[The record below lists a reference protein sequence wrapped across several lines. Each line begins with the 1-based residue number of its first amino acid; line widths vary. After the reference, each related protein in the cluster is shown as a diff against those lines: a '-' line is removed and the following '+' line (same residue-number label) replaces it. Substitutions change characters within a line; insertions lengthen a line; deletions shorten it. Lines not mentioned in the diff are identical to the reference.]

1 MQAFLGAEGSRTS
14 TSYEGAARALG
25 VSAAGVK
32 TLLHR
37 LRRRHGQLV
46 RDEVART
53 VADPAQVEAEV
64 RALCEALAAAGSRV
78 RT

>member
-1 MQAFLGAEGSRTS
+1 M
-14 TSYEGAARALG
+14 AAA
-25 VSAAGVK
+25 K
-32 TLLHR
+32 TLIHR

-46 RDEVART
+46 REEVART